1 MYLLSVHV
9 LKWKIV
15 AIFVVVR
22 FGLMPQMKKIGMMVE
37 Q

>member
-15 AIFVVVR
+15 AIFVAVR

-37 Q
+37 R

>member
-15 AIFVVVR
+15 AIFVAVR
-22 FGLMPQMKKIGMMVE
+22 FGLMLQMKKIGMMVG